1 MLRYVATLASFA
13 GPMTTVTA
21 DSLRSD
27 AQVISLV
34 GLAHGTSHFFHLS
47 LAPLFPWLKDA
58 FAVSYAE
65 LGLLMSVFFIVS
77 GVGQALAGFVL
88 DRFGELPVLFGSVA
102 LLGISALG
110 LATSQNYPM
119 LV

>member
-1 MLRYVATLASFA
+1 MILSGT
-13 GPMTTVTA
+13 MTTVTV
-21 DSLRSD
+21 DSFRRD

-58 FAVSYAE
+58 FGVSYAQ

-77 GVGQALAGFVL
+77 GVGQALAGFV
-88 DRFGELPVLFGSVA
+88 A
-102 LLGISALG
+102 
-110 LATSQNYPM
+110 ATRPD
-119 LV
+119 V